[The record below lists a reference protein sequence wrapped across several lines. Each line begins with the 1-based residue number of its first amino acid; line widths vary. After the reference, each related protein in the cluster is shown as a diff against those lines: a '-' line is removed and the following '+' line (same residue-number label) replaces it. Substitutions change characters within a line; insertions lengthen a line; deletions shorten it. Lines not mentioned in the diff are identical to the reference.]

1 MKKLFVILPLVL
13 VLILSSVAVFAEDKT
28 ELKVACPYV
37 CEPLELGDLTAQEC
51 DASCVPVWVAVL
63 NNTCLPGG
71 ILGTN
76 EKATEVKKIASFPFG
91 KAPVATVNATL
102 GSVATPLSI
111 AQSVIANDARFA
123 GYRIPDPQLSYVYQ
137 VTATDYAPLKWLKD
151 QNNDKFKNQ
160 WNAYVGADWNI
171 QDAITAVAQKVDKDL
186 PAAEND
192 DIKAYFAKHG
202 IEQVKDDQGQP
213 KKDEH
218 GDPVYVIHKL
228 GEKYKNEMLFAQ
240 AVYEQAEKQ
249 TAGRTAEYEVKGVL
263 VIVEPANYNVTIT
276 HHIIRDGKDT
286 QMQAT
291 ALWTRD
297 DILRV
302 SDIPT
307 DWLLDGKGYFTD
319 LKYDPAQTVINAVSD
334 NKLLT
339 MGQNFM
345 AGYTV
350 DLYYV
355 AAQAGDQ
362 VDAAKAGNVAA
373 AAQLPATGAADT
385 LYVALS
391 SLALVVLGVFL
402 KK

>member
-13 VLILSSVAVFAEDKT
+13 VLILSSMAVFADDKT
-28 ELKVACPYV
+28 VDISVACPYV
-37 CEPLELGDLTAQEC
+37 GEPLSFGSLDPQQC

-63 NNTCLPGG
+63 DNSCIPGG
-71 ILGTN
+71 ILGGKGQT
-76 EKATEVKKIASFPFG
+76 KVAKIASFPFG
-91 KAPVATVNATL
+91 KAPVATINATL

-123 GYRIPDPQLSYVYQ
+123 GYRIPDPQLSYVYE
-137 VTATDYAPLKWLKD
+137 VTAKQYAPLSWLKGE
-151 QNNDKFKNQ
+151 NDKFK
-160 WNAYVGADWNI
+160 ADWNAKL
-171 QDAITAVAQKVDKDL
+171 DAQIPEVLKDL
-186 PAAEND
+186 AKDYGYTSVATIEGDYAAGKAGNKKEDFEKKYASLNAFIEDVMKKAAE
-192 DIKAYFAKHG
+192 
-202 IEQVKDDQGQP
+202 
-213 KKDEH
+213 
-218 GDPVYVIHKL
+218 KL
-228 GEKYKNEMLFAQ
+228 
-240 AVYEQAEKQ
+240 
-249 TAGRTAEYEVKGVL
+249 AGMTAEYEVKGVL

-355 AAQAGDQ
+355 AAQEGDQ
-362 VDAAKAGNVAA
+362 VDAAKAASNVAA

>member
-13 VLILSSVAVFAEDKT
+13 VLILSSMAVFAKT
-28 ELKVACPYV
+28 DVSVACPYV
-37 CEPLELGDLTAQEC
+37 GEPLSFGDLDPQEC

-63 NNTCLPGG
+63 DNTCLPGG
-71 ILGTN
+71 ILGGEGQT
-76 EKATEVKKIASFPFG
+76 KVAKIASFPFG

-123 GYRIPDPQLSYVYQ
+123 GYRIPDPQLSYVYE
-137 VTATDYAPLKWLKD
+137 VTATDYAPLSWLKGED
-151 QNNDKFKNQ
+151 DSFKAKWQEEAAKMIPEALKAVVEDKN
-160 WNAYVGADWNI
+160 
-171 QDAITAVAQKVDKDL
+171 L
-186 PAAEND
+186 PALA
-192 DIKAYFAKHG
+192 
-202 IEQVKDDQGQP
+202 
-213 KKDEH
+213 
-218 GDPVYVIHKL
+218 
-228 GEKYKNEMLFAQ
+228 
-240 AVYEQAEKQ
+240 EQAEQDVHTYWEANKDKEELTKVYKYEFNLAAAVQ
-249 TAGRTAEYEVKGVL
+249 EKAEALIKGMTGEYTVKGVL

-355 AAQAGDQ
+355 AAQEGDQ
-362 VDAAKAGNVAA
+362 VDAAKAASNVAA

>member
-13 VLILSSVAVFAEDKT
+13 VLILSSMAVFAEQDKVDIS
-28 ELKVACPYV
+28 VACPYV
-37 CEPLELGDLTAQEC
+37 GEALSFGSLDPQQC

-63 NNTCLPGG
+63 DNSCIPGG
-71 ILGTN
+71 ILGGNGQT
-76 EKATEVKKIASFPFG
+76 KVAKIASFPFG
-91 KAPVATVNATL
+91 KAPVATINATL

-123 GYRIPDPQLSYVYQ
+123 GYRIPDPQLSYVYE
-137 VTATDYAPLKWLKD
+137 VTAKQYAPLSWLKGE
-151 QNNDKFKNQ
+151 NDTFKTM
-160 WNAYVGADWNI
+160 WNE
-171 QDAITAVAQKVDKDL
+171 AVAEKGNIEKAIVAVAKAEDKTVADD
-186 PAAEND
+186 AAKDKTISDFYKDATEPVK
-192 DIKAYFAKHG
+192 KAYPT
-202 IEQVKDDQGQP
+202 E
-213 KKDEH
+213 
-218 GDPVYVIHKL
+218 L
-228 GEKYKNEMLFAQ
+228 LFTQ
-240 AVYEQAEKQ
+240 AVYEQAAKQ
-249 TAGRTAEYEVKGVL
+249 LAGMTGEYEVKGVL

-355 AAQAGDQ
+355 AAQEGDQ
-362 VDAAKAGNVAA
+362 VDAAKAASNVAA

>member
-13 VLILSSVAVFAEDKT
+13 VLILSSMAVFAKD
-28 ELKVACPYV
+28 LDISVACPYV
-37 CEPLELGDLTAQEC
+37 GEPLSFGNLDPQQC

-63 NNTCLPGG
+63 DNSCIPGG
-71 ILGTN
+71 ILGGKGQT
-76 EKATEVKKIASFPFG
+76 KVAKIASFPFG
-91 KAPVATVNATL
+91 KAPVATINATL

-123 GYRIPDPQLSYVYQ
+123 GYRIPDPQLSYVYE
-137 VTATDYAPLKWLKD
+137 VTAKQYAPLSWLKGE
-151 QNNDKFKNQ
+151 NDKFK
-160 WNAYVGADWNI
+160 ADWQAEVAKNI
-171 QDAITAVAQKVDKDL
+171 PAALKAVVEDKKL
-186 PAAEND
+186 PALADPAETDVHTYWETN
-192 DIKAYFAKHG
+192 KAKEELTKVYAQEFLLAAAVQEKAEELAKG
-202 IEQVKDDQGQP
+202 LTG
-213 KKDEH
+213 
-218 GDPVYVIHKL
+218 
-228 GEKYKNEMLFAQ
+228 
-240 AVYEQAEKQ
+240 
-249 TAGRTAEYEVKGVL
+249 EYEVKGVL

-355 AAQAGDQ
+355 AAQEGDQ
-362 VDAAKAGNVAA
+362 VDAAKAASNVAA

>member
-1 MKKLFVILPLVL
+1 MKKLFLILPLVL
-13 VLILSSVAVFAEDKT
+13 VLILSSMAVFAEGKT

-37 CEPLELGDLTAQEC
+37 YEPLELGSLTAQQC

-63 NNTCLPGG
+63 DNTCLPGG
-71 ILGTN
+71 VLGGKDQT
-76 EKATEVKKIASFPFG
+76 KVSKIASFPFG

-123 GYRIPDPQLSYVYQ
+123 GYRIPDPQLSYVYE
-137 VTATDYAPLKWLKD
+137 VTASQYAPLGWLKD
-151 QNNDKFKNQ
+151 QNNKGFKAE
-160 WNAYVGADWNI
+160 WNKQLDAQIAVVRKELAEKYEYTMGASLEADY
-171 QDAITAVAQKVDKDL
+171 AAGAETEKKDGK
-186 PAAEND
+186 D
-192 DIKAYFAKHG
+192 VAKHP
-202 IEQVKDDQGQP
+202 EFVKKYESLNAFITDVMD
-213 KKDEH
+213 KAAD
-218 GDPVYVIHKL
+218 KL
-228 GEKYKNEMLFAQ
+228 
-240 AVYEQAEKQ
+240 
-249 TAGRTAEYEVKGVL
+249 AGATGEYEVKGVL
-263 VIVEPANYNVTIT
+263 AIVEPANYNVTIT

-319 LKYDPAQTVINAVSD
+319 LKYDPAQTKINAVSD

>member
-13 VLILSSVAVFAEDKT
+13 VLILSSMAVFADDKT
-28 ELKVACPYV
+28 VDVSVACPYV
-37 CEPLELGDLTAQEC
+37 GEPLSFGSLDPQQC

-63 NNTCLPGG
+63 DNSCIPGG
-71 ILGTN
+71 ILGGKGQT
-76 EKATEVKKIASFPFG
+76 KVAKIASFPFG
-91 KAPVATVNATL
+91 KAPVATINATL

-123 GYRIPDPQLSYVYQ
+123 GYRIPDPQLSYVYE
-137 VTATDYAPLKWLKD
+137 VTAKQYAPLSWLKGE
-151 QNNDKFKNQ
+151 NDKFK
-160 WNAYVGADWNI
+160 ADWQAEVAKNI
-171 QDAITAVAQKVDKDL
+171 PAALKAVVEDEKL
-186 PAAEND
+186 PALAGETDVHTYWEANKAKEELTKVYAQEFLLAAAVQEKAEEL
-192 DIKAYFAKHG
+192 AK
-202 IEQVKDDQGQP
+202 GQT
-213 KKDEH
+213 
-218 GDPVYVIHKL
+218 G
-228 GEKYKNEMLFAQ
+228 
-240 AVYEQAEKQ
+240 
-249 TAGRTAEYEVKGVL
+249 EYEVKGVL

>member
-13 VLILSSVAVFAEDKT
+13 VLILSSMAVFAEQDKVDIS
-28 ELKVACPYV
+28 VACPYV
-37 CEPLELGDLTAQEC
+37 GEALSFGTLDPQQC

-63 NNTCLPGG
+63 DNSCIPGG
-71 ILGTN
+71 ILGGKGQT
-76 EKATEVKKIASFPFG
+76 KVAKIASFPFG
-91 KAPVATVNATL
+91 KAPVATINATL

-123 GYRIPDPQLSYVYQ
+123 GYRIPDPQLSYVYE
-137 VTATDYAPLKWLKD
+137 VTAKQYAPLSWLKGE
-151 QNNDKFKNQ
+151 NDKFK
-160 WNAYVGADWNI
+160 ADWQAEVAKNI
-171 QDAITAVAQKVDKDL
+171 PAALKAVVEDKKL
-186 PAAEND
+186 PALADPAETDVHTYWTNNQND
-192 DIKAYFAKHG
+192 EAKKKQLTDVYAQEFLLAAAVQEKAEELAKG
-202 IEQVKDDQGQP
+202 MTG
-213 KKDEH
+213 
-218 GDPVYVIHKL
+218 
-228 GEKYKNEMLFAQ
+228 
-240 AVYEQAEKQ
+240 
-249 TAGRTAEYEVKGVL
+249 EYEVKGVL

-362 VDAAKAGNVAA
+362 VDAAKAASNVAA

>member
-1 MKKLFVILPLVL
+1 MKKLFLILPLVL
-13 VLILSSVAVFAEDKT
+13 VLILSSMAVFAEEKT
-28 ELKVACPYV
+28 EINVACPYV
-37 CEPLELGDLTAQEC
+37 YEPLSLGSLTAQEC

-63 NNTCLPGG
+63 DNTCLPGG
-71 ILGTN
+71 ILGGKGQT
-76 EKATEVKKIASFPFG
+76 KVSKVASFPFG

-123 GYRIPDPQLSYVYQ
+123 GYRIPDPQLSYVYE
-137 VTATDYAPLKWLKD
+137 VTAKQYAPLKWLKD
-151 QNNDKFKNQ
+151 ENGTFEEQ
-160 WNAYVGADWNI
+160 WNKAVAEKKNI
-171 QDAITAVAQKVDKDL
+171 QDAITAVAQKADKEAPEAKEDETISVYYNANAKDTVVDPSAPVAELKPNDL
-186 PAAEND
+186 K
-192 DIKAYFAKHG
+192 KAYPT
-202 IEQVKDDQGQP
+202 E
-213 KKDEH
+213 
-218 GDPVYVIHKL
+218 L
-228 GEKYKNEMLFAQ
+228 LFTK

-249 TAGRTAEYEVKGVL
+249 LAGMTAEYEVKGVL
-263 VIVEPANYNVTIT
+263 AIVEPANYNVTIT

-319 LKYDPAQTVINAVSD
+319 LKYDPAQTKINAVSD

>member
-13 VLILSSVAVFAEDKT
+13 VLILSSMAVFAEGEKVDIS
-28 ELKVACPYV
+28 VACPYV
-37 CEPLELGDLTAQEC
+37 GEALSFGSLDPQQC

-63 NNTCLPGG
+63 DNSCIPGG
-71 ILGTN
+71 ILGGKGQT
-76 EKATEVKKIASFPFG
+76 KVAKIASFPFG
-91 KAPVATVNATL
+91 KAPVATINATL

-123 GYRIPDPQLSYVYQ
+123 GYRIPDPQLSYVYE
-137 VTATDYAPLKWLKD
+137 VTAKQYAPLNWLKGE
-151 QNNDKFKNQ
+151 NDAFKKQ
-160 WNAYVGADWNI
+160 WNEAVAETKNI
-171 QDAITAVAQKVDKDL
+171 EDAIYAVAHAEDETVKEADVEKKSISEYYGTLAQDSKVK
-186 PAAEND
+186 
-192 DIKAYFAKHG
+192 KAY
-202 IEQVKDDQGQP
+202 ET
-213 KKDEH
+213 E
-218 GDPVYVIHKL
+218 L
-228 GEKYKNEMLFAQ
+228 LFTQ
-240 AVYEQAEKQ
+240 AVYEQAAKQ
-249 TAGRTAEYEVKGVL
+249 LAGKTAEYEVKGVL

-355 AAQAGDQ
+355 AAQEGDQ
-362 VDAAKAGNVAA
+362 VDAAKAASNVAA

>member
-1 MKKLFVILPLVL
+1 MKKLFLILPLVL
-13 VLILSSVAVFAEDKT
+13 VLILSSVAVFAEKVDVS
-28 ELKVACPYV
+28 VACPFV
-37 CEPLELGDLTAQEC
+37 GEPLSFGNLDAQEC

-63 NNTCLPGG
+63 DNNCLPGG
-71 ILGTN
+71 ILGGKGQT
-76 EKATEVKKIASFPFG
+76 KVSKVASFPFG

-123 GYRIPDPQLSYVYQ
+123 GYRIPDPQLSYVYE
-137 VTATDYAPLKWLKD
+137 VTAKQYAPLSWLKGE
-151 QNNDKFKNQ
+151 NDKFK
-160 WNAYVGADWNI
+160 ADW
-171 QDAITAVAQKVDKDL
+171 QKAVAEQTAAALKAVVEDKKL
-186 PAAEND
+186 PKLADTPETDVHTYWTNN
-192 DIKAYFAKHG
+192 
-202 IEQVKDDQGQP
+202 Q
-213 KKDEH
+213 KDEANKKQLT
-218 GDPVYVIHKL
+218 DVYAQEFLLAAAVQ
-228 GEKYKNEMLFAQ
+228 EKAEEM
-240 AVYEQAEKQ
+240 VKGM
-249 TAGRTAEYEVKGVL
+249 TGEYEVKGVL

>member
-1 MKKLFVILPLVL
+1 MKKLFLILPLVL
-13 VLILSSVAVFAEDKT
+13 VLILSSVAVFADGKT
-28 ELKVACPYV
+28 VVNVACPYV
-37 CEPLELGDLTAQEC
+37 GEPLSFGDLDAQQC

-63 NNTCLPGG
+63 DNNCLPGG
-71 ILGTN
+71 ILGGKGQT
-76 EKATEVKKIASFPFG
+76 KVSKVASFPFG

-111 AQSVIANDARFA
+111 AQSVIANDTRFA
-123 GYRIPDPQLSYVYQ
+123 GYRIPDPQLSYVYE
-137 VTATDYAPLKWLKD
+137 VTAKQYAPLSWLKGED
-151 QNNDKFKNQ
+151 DSFKAQWQEEVAKKIAEALKTVVADKKLPKL
-160 WNAYVGADWNI
+160 ADTPETDVHTYWEANKGKKELTDVYA
-171 QDAITAVAQKVDKDL
+171 QEFYLAAAVQEK
-186 PAAEND
+186 AEEL
-192 DIKAYFAKHG
+192 AK
-202 IEQVKDDQGQP
+202 GQ
-213 KKDEH
+213 
-218 GDPVYVIHKL
+218 
-228 GEKYKNEMLFAQ
+228 
-240 AVYEQAEKQ
+240 
-249 TAGRTAEYEVKGVL
+249 TAEYAVKGVL

-319 LKYDPAQTVINAVSD
+319 LKYDPAQTKINAVSD

>member
-13 VLILSSVAVFAEDKT
+13 VLILSSMAVFAKT
-28 ELKVACPYV
+28 DVSVACPYV
-37 CEPLELGDLTAQEC
+37 GEPLSFGDLDPQEC

-63 NNTCLPGG
+63 DNTCLPGG
-71 ILGTN
+71 ILGGEGQT
-76 EKATEVKKIASFPFG
+76 KVAKIASFPFG

-123 GYRIPDPQLSYVYQ
+123 GYRIPDPQLSYVYE
-137 VTATDYAPLKWLKD
+137 VTATDYAPLSWLKGED
-151 QNNDKFKNQ
+151 DSFKAKWQEEAAKKIPEALKAVVEDKN
-160 WNAYVGADWNI
+160 
-171 QDAITAVAQKVDKDL
+171 L
-186 PAAEND
+186 PALAGKAEQDVHTYWEANRD
-192 DIKAYFAKHG
+192 KEELTKVYKYEFNLAAAVQEKAEALIKG
-202 IEQVKDDQGQP
+202 MT
-213 KKDEH
+213 
-218 GDPVYVIHKL
+218 
-228 GEKYKNEMLFAQ
+228 GEY
-240 AVYEQAEKQ
+240 
-249 TAGRTAEYEVKGVL
+249 TVKGVL

-355 AAQAGDQ
+355 AAQEGDQ
-362 VDAAKAGNVAA
+362 VDAAKAASNVAA

>member
-1 MKKLFVILPLVL
+1 MKKLFLILPLVL
-13 VLILSSVAVFAEDKT
+13 VLILSSMAVFAEEKVDIS
-28 ELKVACPYV
+28 VACPYV
-37 CEPLELGDLTAQEC
+37 GEPLSFGNLSPQEC

-63 NNTCLPGG
+63 DNTCLPGG
-71 ILGTN
+71 ILGGKGQT
-76 EKATEVKKIASFPFG
+76 KVSKVASFPFG

-123 GYRIPDPQLSYVYQ
+123 GYRIPDPQLSYVYE
-137 VTATDYAPLKWLKD
+137 VTAKQYAPLSWLKGE
-151 QNNDKFKNQ
+151 NDKFK
-160 WNAYVGADWNI
+160 ADW
-171 QDAITAVAQKVDKDL
+171 QTAVAEKIPAALKAVVEDKKL
-186 PAAEND
+186 PAYADEKDVHSYWTANQNDANKKKQLTDVYAQEFLLAAAVQEKAE
-192 DIKAYFAKHG
+192 
-202 IEQVKDDQGQP
+202 ELVKGMT
-213 KKDEH
+213 
-218 GDPVYVIHKL
+218 G
-228 GEKYKNEMLFAQ
+228 
-240 AVYEQAEKQ
+240 
-249 TAGRTAEYEVKGVL
+249 EYEVKGVL
-263 VIVEPANYNVTIT
+263 AIVEPANYNVTIT

-319 LKYDPAQTVINAVSD
+319 LKYDPAQTKINAVSD

>member
-13 VLILSSVAVFAEDKT
+13 VLILSSMAVFAKT
-28 ELKVACPYV
+28 DVSVACPYV
-37 CEPLELGDLTAQEC
+37 GEPLSFGDLDPQEC

-63 NNTCLPGG
+63 DNTCLPGG
-71 ILGTN
+71 ILGGEGQT
-76 EKATEVKKIASFPFG
+76 KVAKIASFPFG

-123 GYRIPDPQLSYVYQ
+123 GYRIPDPQLSYVYE
-137 VTATDYAPLKWLKD
+137 VTATDYAPLSWLKGED
-151 QNNDKFKNQ
+151 DSFKAKWQEEAAKKIPEALKAVVEDKN
-160 WNAYVGADWNI
+160 
-171 QDAITAVAQKVDKDL
+171 L
-186 PAAEND
+186 PALAENPEQD
-192 DIKAYFAKHG
+192 VHTYWEANRDKEELTKVYKYEFNLAAAVQEKAEALIKG
-202 IEQVKDDQGQP
+202 MT
-213 KKDEH
+213 
-218 GDPVYVIHKL
+218 
-228 GEKYKNEMLFAQ
+228 GEY
-240 AVYEQAEKQ
+240 
-249 TAGRTAEYEVKGVL
+249 TVKGVL

-355 AAQAGDQ
+355 AAQEGDQ
-362 VDAAKAGNVAA
+362 VDAAKAASNVAA

>member
-13 VLILSSVAVFAEDKT
+13 VLILSSVAVFAEDKVDIS
-28 ELKVACPYV
+28 VACPYV
-37 CEPLELGDLTAQEC
+37 YEPLSLGTLNAQEC

-63 NNTCLPGG
+63 DNTCLPGG

-76 EKATEVKKIASFPFG
+76 EKATKVSKIASFPFG
-91 KAPVATVNATL
+91 KAPVATINATL

-123 GYRIPDPQLSYVYQ
+123 GYRIPDPQLSYVYE
-137 VTATDYAPLKWLKD
+137 VTAKQYAPLSWLKGE
-151 QNNDKFKNQ
+151 NDKFK
-160 WNAYVGADWNI
+160 ADWQAEVAKNI
-171 QDAITAVAQKVDKDL
+171 PAALKAVVEDKKL
-186 PAAEND
+186 PALAQTPETDVHTYWEANKDKEELTKVYAQEFLLAAAVQEKAEEL
-192 DIKAYFAKHG
+192 AKG
-202 IEQVKDDQGQP
+202 LTG
-213 KKDEH
+213 
-218 GDPVYVIHKL
+218 
-228 GEKYKNEMLFAQ
+228 
-240 AVYEQAEKQ
+240 
-249 TAGRTAEYEVKGVL
+249 EYEVKGVL

-355 AAQAGDQ
+355 AAQEGDQ

>member
-13 VLILSSVAVFAEDKT
+13 VLILSSVAVFAKDPDIS
-28 ELKVACPYV
+28 VACPYV
-37 CEPLELGDLTAQEC
+37 GEPLRFGNLDPQEC

-63 NNTCLPGG
+63 DNTCLPGG
-71 ILGTN
+71 ILGGKGQT
-76 EKATEVKKIASFPFG
+76 KVSKVASFPFG

-123 GYRIPDPQLSYVYQ
+123 GYRIPDPQLSYVYE
-137 VTATDYAPLKWLKD
+137 VTAKQYAPLSWLKGE
-151 QNNDKFKNQ
+151 NDKFK
-160 WNAYVGADWNI
+160 ADWQAEVAKNI
-171 QDAITAVAQKVDKDL
+171 PAALKAVVEDKKL
-186 PAAEND
+186 PALAQTPETDVHTYWEANKAKEELTKVYGQEFLLAAAVQEKAEEL
-192 DIKAYFAKHG
+192 AK
-202 IEQVKDDQGQP
+202 GQT
-213 KKDEH
+213 
-218 GDPVYVIHKL
+218 G
-228 GEKYKNEMLFAQ
+228 
-240 AVYEQAEKQ
+240 
-249 TAGRTAEYEVKGVL
+249 EYEVKGVL

>member
-13 VLILSSVAVFAEDKT
+13 VLILSSMAVFADDKT
-28 ELKVACPYV
+28 VDVSVACPYV
-37 CEPLELGDLTAQEC
+37 GEPLSFGSLDPQQC

-63 NNTCLPGG
+63 DNSCIPGG
-71 ILGTN
+71 ILGGKGQT
-76 EKATEVKKIASFPFG
+76 KVAKIASFPFG
-91 KAPVATVNATL
+91 KAPVATINATL

-123 GYRIPDPQLSYVYQ
+123 GYRIPDPQLSYVYE
-137 VTATDYAPLKWLKD
+137 VTAKQYAPLSWLKGE
-151 QNNDKFKNQ
+151 NDKFK
-160 WNAYVGADWNI
+160 ADWQAEVAKNI
-171 QDAITAVAQKVDKDL
+171 PAALKAVVEDKKL
-186 PAAEND
+186 PALADPAETDVHTYWTNNQND
-192 DIKAYFAKHG
+192 EAKKKQLTDVYAQEFLLAAAVQEKAEELAKG
-202 IEQVKDDQGQP
+202 MTG
-213 KKDEH
+213 
-218 GDPVYVIHKL
+218 
-228 GEKYKNEMLFAQ
+228 
-240 AVYEQAEKQ
+240 
-249 TAGRTAEYEVKGVL
+249 EYEVKGVL

-355 AAQAGDQ
+355 AAQEGDQ
-362 VDAAKAGNVAA
+362 VDAAKAASNVAA

>member
-13 VLILSSVAVFAEDKT
+13 VLILSSMAVFAEQDKVDIS
-28 ELKVACPYV
+28 VACPYV
-37 CEPLELGDLTAQEC
+37 GEALSFGSLDPQQC

-63 NNTCLPGG
+63 DNSCIPGG
-71 ILGTN
+71 ILGGKGQT
-76 EKATEVKKIASFPFG
+76 KVAKIASFPFG
-91 KAPVATVNATL
+91 KAPVATINATL

-123 GYRIPDPQLSYVYQ
+123 GYRIPDPQLSYVYE
-137 VTATDYAPLKWLKD
+137 VTAKQYAPLSWLKGE
-151 QNNDKFKNQ
+151 NDTFKTK
-160 WNAYVGADWNI
+160 WNE
-171 QDAITAVAQKVDKDL
+171 AVAEKGNIEKAIVAVAKAEDETVADDAAKDKTISDFYKDATE
-186 PAAEND
+186 PVK
-192 DIKAYFAKHG
+192 KAYPT
-202 IEQVKDDQGQP
+202 E
-213 KKDEH
+213 
-218 GDPVYVIHKL
+218 L
-228 GEKYKNEMLFAQ
+228 LFTQ
-240 AVYEQAEKQ
+240 AVYEQAAKQ
-249 TAGRTAEYEVKGVL
+249 LAGMTGEYEVKGVL

-355 AAQAGDQ
+355 AAQEGDQ
-362 VDAAKAGNVAA
+362 VDAAKAASNVAA

>member
-1 MKKLFVILPLVL
+1 MKKLFLILPLVL
-13 VLILSSVAVFAEDKT
+13 VLILSSMAVFAEDKT
-28 ELKVACPYV
+28 EITVACPYV
-37 CEPLELGDLTAQEC
+37 YEPLSLGTLKAQEC

-63 NNTCLPGG
+63 DNTCLPGG
-71 ILGTN
+71 ILGG
-76 EKATEVKKIASFPFG
+76 TEQTKVSKVASFPFG
-91 KAPVATVNATL
+91 KAPVATINATF

-123 GYRIPDPQLSYVYQ
+123 GYRIPDPQLSYVYE
-137 VTATDYAPLKWLKD
+137 VTAEQYAPLSWLKGE
-151 QNNDKFKNQ
+151 DKSFKATWQ
-160 WNAYVGADWNI
+160 
-171 QDAITAVAQKVDKDL
+171 QKVAENIPAALKAVVEDKKL
-186 PAAEND
+186 PA
-192 DIKAYFAKHG
+192 
-202 IEQVKDDQGQP
+202 
-213 KKDEH
+213 
-218 GDPVYVIHKL
+218 L
-228 GEKYKNEMLFAQ
+228 
-240 AVYEQAEKQ
+240 AEKPEQ
-249 TAGRTAEYEVKGVL
+249 DVHTYWEANKDKEELTKVYAQEFLLAAAVQEKAEELAEGLTGKYVVKGVL

-319 LKYDPAQTVINAVSD
+319 LKYDPAQTKINAVSD

>member
-1 MKKLFVILPLVL
+1 MKKLFLILPLVL
-13 VLILSSVAVFAEDKT
+13 VLILSSMAVFAKDVDIS
-28 ELKVACPYV
+28 VACPYV
-37 CEPLELGDLTAQEC
+37 GEPLSFGNLDAQEC

-63 NNTCLPGG
+63 DNTCLPGG
-71 ILGTN
+71 ILGGKGQT
-76 EKATEVKKIASFPFG
+76 KVSKVASFPFG

-123 GYRIPDPQLSYVYQ
+123 GYRIPDPQLSYVYE
-137 VTATDYAPLKWLKD
+137 VTAKQYAPLSWLKGE
-151 QNNDKFKNQ
+151 NDKFK
-160 WNAYVGADWNI
+160 ADWQAEVAKKI
-171 QDAITAVAQKVDKDL
+171 PAALAAVVTDKKL
-186 PAAEND
+186 PALDTTTPETDVHTYWNNNQTDPAKKKQLTDVYAQEFLLAAAVQEKAE
-192 DIKAYFAKHG
+192 
-202 IEQVKDDQGQP
+202 ELVKGMT
-213 KKDEH
+213 
-218 GDPVYVIHKL
+218 G
-228 GEKYKNEMLFAQ
+228 
-240 AVYEQAEKQ
+240 
-249 TAGRTAEYEVKGVL
+249 EYEVKGVL
-263 VIVEPANYNVTIT
+263 AIVEPANYNVTIT

-319 LKYDPAQTVINAVSD
+319 LKYDPAQTKINAVSD

>member
-13 VLILSSVAVFAEDKT
+13 VLILSSMAVFADDKT
-28 ELKVACPYV
+28 VDISVACPYV
-37 CEPLELGDLTAQEC
+37 GEPLSFGTLDPQQC

-63 NNTCLPGG
+63 DNSCIPGG
-71 ILGTN
+71 ILGG
-76 EKATEVKKIASFPFG
+76 TEQTKVAKIASFPFG
-91 KAPVATVNATL
+91 KAPVATINATL
-102 GSVATPLSI
+102 GNVATPLSI

-123 GYRIPDPQLSYVYQ
+123 GYRIPDPQLSYVYE
-137 VTATDYAPLKWLKD
+137 VTAKQYAPLSWLKGE
-151 QNNDKFKNQ
+151 NDKFK
-160 WNAYVGADWNI
+160 ADWNAKL
-171 QDAITAVAQKVDKDL
+171 DAQIPEVLKDL
-186 PAAEND
+186 AKDYGYASVATIEGDYAAGKAGNKKEDFEKKYASLNAFIEDVMKKAAE
-192 DIKAYFAKHG
+192 
-202 IEQVKDDQGQP
+202 
-213 KKDEH
+213 
-218 GDPVYVIHKL
+218 KL
-228 GEKYKNEMLFAQ
+228 
-240 AVYEQAEKQ
+240 
-249 TAGRTAEYEVKGVL
+249 AGMTAEYEVKGVL

-355 AAQAGDQ
+355 AAQEGDQ
-362 VDAAKAGNVAA
+362 VDAAKAASNVAA

>member
-13 VLILSSVAVFAEDKT
+13 VLILSSMAVFAEQDK
-28 ELKVACPYV
+28 LDISVACPYV
-37 CEPLELGDLTAQEC
+37 GEPLSFGTLNPQEC

-63 NNTCLPGG
+63 DNTCLPGG
-71 ILGTN
+71 ILGGKNQT
-76 EKATEVKKIASFPFG
+76 KVAKIASFPFG
-91 KAPVATVNATL
+91 KAPVATINATL

-123 GYRIPDPQLSYVYQ
+123 GYRIPDPQLSYVYE
-137 VTATDYAPLKWLKD
+137 VTAKQYAPLSWLKGE
-151 QNNDKFKNQ
+151 NDKFK
-160 WNAYVGADWNI
+160 ADWQAEVAKNI
-171 QDAITAVAQKVDKDL
+171 PAALKAVVEDKKL
-186 PAAEND
+186 PALADHAETDVHTYWTNNQND
-192 DIKAYFAKHG
+192 EAKKKQLTDVYAQEFLLAAAVQEKAEELAKG
-202 IEQVKDDQGQP
+202 MTG
-213 KKDEH
+213 
-218 GDPVYVIHKL
+218 
-228 GEKYKNEMLFAQ
+228 
-240 AVYEQAEKQ
+240 
-249 TAGRTAEYEVKGVL
+249 EYEVKGVL

-355 AAQAGDQ
+355 AAQEGDQ
-362 VDAAKAGNVAA
+362 VDAAKAASNVAA

>member
-13 VLILSSVAVFAEDKT
+13 VLILSSVAVFADDKT
-28 ELKVACPYV
+28 VVNVACPYV
-37 CEPLELGDLTAQEC
+37 YEPLSLGTLKAQEC

-63 NNTCLPGG
+63 DNTCLPGG
-71 ILGTN
+71 ILGGKDQT
-76 EKATEVKKIASFPFG
+76 KVSKVASFPFG

-123 GYRIPDPQLSYVYQ
+123 GYRIPDPQLSYVYE
-137 VTATDYAPLKWLKD
+137 VTATDYAPLSWLKGED
-151 QNNDKFKNQ
+151 DSFKAKWQEEAAKKIPDALKEVVADKK
-160 WNAYVGADWNI
+160 
-171 QDAITAVAQKVDKDL
+171 L
-186 PAAEND
+186 PALAAQPEQDVHTYWENNKDKEELTKVYKYEFNLAAAVQEKAEAM
-192 DIKAYFAKHG
+192 IKG
-202 IEQVKDDQGQP
+202 MT
-213 KKDEH
+213 
-218 GDPVYVIHKL
+218 
-228 GEKYKNEMLFAQ
+228 GEY
-240 AVYEQAEKQ
+240 
-249 TAGRTAEYEVKGVL
+249 TVKGVL
-263 VIVEPANYNVTIT
+263 AIVEPANYNVTIT

-319 LKYDPAQTVINAVSD
+319 LKYDPAQTKIEAVSD

>member
-1 MKKLFVILPLVL
+1 MKKLFLILPLVL
-13 VLILSSVAVFAEDKT
+13 VLILSSVAVFAEKPN
-28 ELKVACPYV
+28 LKVACPYV
-37 CEPLELGDLTAQEC
+37 CEPLELGTLDAQQC

-63 NNTCLPGG
+63 DNNCLPGG
-71 ILGTN
+71 ILGGKGQT
-76 EKATEVKKIASFPFG
+76 KVSKVASFPFG

-111 AQSVIANDARFA
+111 AQSVIANDTRFA
-123 GYRIPDPQLSYVYQ
+123 GYRIPDPQLSYVYE
-137 VTATDYAPLKWLKD
+137 VTATGYAPLKWLK
-151 QNNDKFKNQ
+151 
-160 WNAYVGADWNI
+160 G
-171 QDAITAVAQKVDKDL
+171 
-186 PAAEND
+186 END
-192 DIKAYFAKHG
+192 SSKATWNQKLDAQIDVVRTELAAKYKYTKGASLEADYTAGTEKENDVAKHP
-202 IEQVKDDQGQP
+202 EFVKEYESLNAFI
-213 KKDEH
+213 KDVMEKAA
-218 GDPVYVIHKL
+218 DKL
-228 GEKYKNEMLFAQ
+228 AGE
-240 AVYEQAEKQ
+240 V
-249 TAGRTAEYEVKGVL
+249 GEYEVKGVL

>member
-13 VLILSSVAVFAEDKT
+13 VLILSSMAVFADDKT
-28 ELKVACPYV
+28 VDVSVACPYV
-37 CEPLELGDLTAQEC
+37 GEPLSFGSLDPQQC

-63 NNTCLPGG
+63 DNSCIPGG
-71 ILGTN
+71 ILGGKGQT
-76 EKATEVKKIASFPFG
+76 KVAKIASFPFG
-91 KAPVATVNATL
+91 KAPVATINATL

-123 GYRIPDPQLSYVYQ
+123 GYRIPDPQLSYVYE
-137 VTATDYAPLKWLKD
+137 VTAKQYAPLNWLKGE
-151 QNNDKFKNQ
+151 NKTFEKQ
-160 WNAYVGADWNI
+160 WNDAVADPENI
-171 QDAITAVAQKVDKDL
+171 KDAITAVAQKVDKDL
-186 PAAEND
+186 PAAADAKIVDYYTTNKDKLKDEYGTD
-192 DIKAYFAKHG
+192 LEFAK
-202 IEQVKDDQGQP
+202 
-213 KKDEH
+213 
-218 GDPVYVIHKL
+218 
-228 GEKYKNEMLFAQ
+228 

-249 TAGRTAEYEVKGVL
+249 LAGKTEEYEVKGVL

-355 AAQAGDQ
+355 AAQEGDQ
-362 VDAAKAGNVAA
+362 VDAAKAASNVAA

>member
-1 MKKLFVILPLVL
+1 MKKLFLILPLVL
-13 VLILSSVAVFAEDKT
+13 VLILSSMAVFAQDKT
-28 ELKVACPYV
+28 EITVACPYV
-37 CEPLELGDLTAQEC
+37 YEPLSLGTLKAQEC

-63 NNTCLPGG
+63 DNTCLPGG
-71 ILGTN
+71 VLGGKDQT
-76 EKATEVKKIASFPFG
+76 KVSKIASFPFG
-91 KAPVATVNATL
+91 KAPVATINATF

-123 GYRIPDPQLSYVYQ
+123 GYRIPDPQLSYVYE
-137 VTATDYAPLKWLKD
+137 VTAEQYAPLSWLKGE
-151 QNNDKFKNQ
+151 DKSFK
-160 WNAYVGADWNI
+160 ADW
-171 QDAITAVAQKVDKDL
+171 QKAVAEKMHESIKEAIDDLKLTGL
-186 PAAEND
+186 PAFEDADNADTYVAKVKAVNPQTDATKAFLNKYPEGFVLAAAAQEKAE
-192 DIKAYFAKHG
+192 AKVEG
-202 IEQVKDDQGQP
+202 LTGK
-213 KKDEH
+213 
-218 GDPVYVIHKL
+218 YV
-228 GEKYKNEMLFAQ
+228 
-240 AVYEQAEKQ
+240 
-249 TAGRTAEYEVKGVL
+249 VKGVL

-319 LKYDPAQTVINAVSD
+319 LKYDPAQTKINAVSD

>member
-13 VLILSSVAVFAEDKT
+13 VLILSSMAVFAKD
-28 ELKVACPYV
+28 LDISVACPYV
-37 CEPLELGDLTAQEC
+37 GEPLSFGTLNPQEC

-63 NNTCLPGG
+63 DNTCLPGG
-71 ILGTN
+71 ILGGKNQT
-76 EKATEVKKIASFPFG
+76 KVAKIASFPFG
-91 KAPVATVNATL
+91 KAPVATINATL

-123 GYRIPDPQLSYVYQ
+123 GYRIPDPQLSYVYE
-137 VTATDYAPLKWLKD
+137 VTAKQYAPLSWLKGE
-151 QNNDKFKNQ
+151 NDKFK
-160 WNAYVGADWNI
+160 ADWQAEVAKNI
-171 QDAITAVAQKVDKDL
+171 PAALKAVVEDKKL
-186 PAAEND
+186 PALADPAETDVHTYWTNNQND
-192 DIKAYFAKHG
+192 EAKKKQLTDVYAQEFLLAAAVQEKAEELAKG
-202 IEQVKDDQGQP
+202 MTG
-213 KKDEH
+213 
-218 GDPVYVIHKL
+218 
-228 GEKYKNEMLFAQ
+228 
-240 AVYEQAEKQ
+240 
-249 TAGRTAEYEVKGVL
+249 EYEVKGVL

-355 AAQAGDQ
+355 AAQEGDQ
-362 VDAAKAGNVAA
+362 VDAAKAASNVAA

>member
-13 VLILSSVAVFAEDKT
+13 VLILSSMAVFAKDPDIS
-28 ELKVACPYV
+28 VACPYV
-37 CEPLELGDLTAQEC
+37 GEPLSFGSLDPQEC

-63 NNTCLPGG
+63 DNTCLPGG
-71 ILGTN
+71 ILGG
-76 EKATEVKKIASFPFG
+76 TEQTKVAKIASFPFG
-91 KAPVATVNATL
+91 KAPVATINATL

-123 GYRIPDPQLSYVYQ
+123 GYRIPDPQLSYVYE
-137 VTATDYAPLKWLKD
+137 VTAKQYAPLSWLKGE
-151 QNNDKFKNQ
+151 NDKFK
-160 WNAYVGADWNI
+160 ADWQAEVAKNI
-171 QDAITAVAQKVDKDL
+171 PAALKAVVEDKKL
-186 PAAEND
+186 PALAQTPETDVHTYWEANKAKEELTKVYAQEFLLAAAVQEKAEEL
-192 DIKAYFAKHG
+192 AKG
-202 IEQVKDDQGQP
+202 LTG
-213 KKDEH
+213 
-218 GDPVYVIHKL
+218 
-228 GEKYKNEMLFAQ
+228 
-240 AVYEQAEKQ
+240 
-249 TAGRTAEYEVKGVL
+249 EYEVKGVL

-355 AAQAGDQ
+355 AAQEGDQ
-362 VDAAKAGNVAA
+362 VDAAKAASNVAA

>member
-13 VLILSSVAVFAEDKT
+13 VLILSSMAVFAKD
-28 ELKVACPYV
+28 LDISVACPYV
-37 CEPLELGDLTAQEC
+37 GEPLSFGSLDPQQC

-63 NNTCLPGG
+63 DNSCIPGG
-71 ILGTN
+71 ILGGKGQT
-76 EKATEVKKIASFPFG
+76 KVAKIASFPFG
-91 KAPVATVNATL
+91 KAPVATINATL

-123 GYRIPDPQLSYVYQ
+123 GYRIPDPQLSYVYE
-137 VTATDYAPLKWLKD
+137 VTAKQYAPLSWLKGE
-151 QNNDKFKNQ
+151 NDKFK
-160 WNAYVGADWNI
+160 ADWQAEVAKNI
-171 QDAITAVAQKVDKDL
+171 PAALKAVVEDKKL
-186 PAAEND
+186 PALADPAETDVHTYWENN
-192 DIKAYFAKHG
+192 KAKEELTKVYAQEFLLAAAVQEKAEELAKG
-202 IEQVKDDQGQP
+202 LTG
-213 KKDEH
+213 
-218 GDPVYVIHKL
+218 
-228 GEKYKNEMLFAQ
+228 
-240 AVYEQAEKQ
+240 
-249 TAGRTAEYEVKGVL
+249 EYEVKGVL

-362 VDAAKAGNVAA
+362 VDAAKAASNVAA

>member
-13 VLILSSVAVFAEDKT
+13 VLILSSMAVFAKDPDIS
-28 ELKVACPYV
+28 VACPYV
-37 CEPLELGDLTAQEC
+37 GEPLSFGNLDPQEC

-63 NNTCLPGG
+63 DNTCLPGG
-71 ILGTN
+71 ILGGKNQT
-76 EKATEVKKIASFPFG
+76 KVAKIASFPFG
-91 KAPVATVNATL
+91 KAPVATINATL

-123 GYRIPDPQLSYVYQ
+123 GYRIPDPQLSYVYE
-137 VTATDYAPLKWLKD
+137 VTAKQYAPLSWLKGE
-151 QNNDKFKNQ
+151 NDKFK
-160 WNAYVGADWNI
+160 ADWQAEVAKNI
-171 QDAITAVAQKVDKDL
+171 PAALKAVVEDKKL
-186 PAAEND
+186 PALAQTPETDVHTYWEANKDKEELTNVYAQEFLLAAAVQEKAEEL
-192 DIKAYFAKHG
+192 AKG
-202 IEQVKDDQGQP
+202 LTG
-213 KKDEH
+213 
-218 GDPVYVIHKL
+218 
-228 GEKYKNEMLFAQ
+228 
-240 AVYEQAEKQ
+240 
-249 TAGRTAEYEVKGVL
+249 EYEVKGVL

-355 AAQAGDQ
+355 AAQEGDQ
-362 VDAAKAGNVAA
+362 VDAAKAASNVAA

>member
-1 MKKLFVILPLVL
+1 MKKLFLILPLVL
-13 VLILSSVAVFAEDKT
+13 VLILSSMAVFAKDVDIS
-28 ELKVACPYV
+28 VACPYV
-37 CEPLELGDLTAQEC
+37 GDPLSLGTLDPQQC

-63 NNTCLPGG
+63 DNTCLPGG
-71 ILGTN
+71 ILGGKGQT
-76 EKATEVKKIASFPFG
+76 KVSKVASFPFG

-123 GYRIPDPQLSYVYQ
+123 GYRIPDPQLSYVYE
-137 VTATDYAPLKWLKD
+137 VTAKQYAPLSWLKGE
-151 QNNDKFKNQ
+151 NDKFK
-160 WNAYVGADWNI
+160 ADWQAEVAKNI
-171 QDAITAVAQKVDKDL
+171 PAALAAVVTDKKL
-186 PAAEND
+186 PALKADPDTEKDVHTYWANNQADAANKKQLTDVYAQEFLLAAAVQEKAEEL
-192 DIKAYFAKHG
+192 AKG
-202 IEQVKDDQGQP
+202 LTG
-213 KKDEH
+213 
-218 GDPVYVIHKL
+218 
-228 GEKYKNEMLFAQ
+228 
-240 AVYEQAEKQ
+240 
-249 TAGRTAEYEVKGVL
+249 EYEVKGVL
-263 VIVEPANYNVTIT
+263 AIVEPANYNVTIT

-291 ALWTRD
+291 ALWIRD

-319 LKYDPAQTVINAVSD
+319 LKYDPAQTKINAVSD

>member
-13 VLILSSVAVFAEDKT
+13 VLILSSVAVFAARDLGPVDNPPMAPVVAEDKVDIS
-28 ELKVACPYV
+28 VACPYV
-37 CEPLELGDLTAQEC
+37 YEPLSLGTLDPQEC

-63 NNTCLPGG
+63 DNTCLPGG
-71 ILGTN
+71 ILGGKDQT
-76 EKATEVKKIASFPFG
+76 KVAKIASFPFG
-91 KAPVATVNATL
+91 KAPVATINATL

-123 GYRIPDPQLSYVYQ
+123 GYRIPDPQLSYVYE
-137 VTATDYAPLKWLKD
+137 VTAKQYAPLNWLKGE
-151 QNNDKFKNQ
+151 NDTFKKQ
-160 WNAYVGADWNI
+160 WNE
-171 QDAITAVAQKVDKDL
+171 AVAK
-186 PAAEND
+186 AENIEKAMYAVAHAED
-192 DIKAYFAKHG
+192 ETVKEADVTGKTISAYYGALAEDSKVKKAYPT
-202 IEQVKDDQGQP
+202 EP
-213 KKDEH
+213 
-218 GDPVYVIHKL
+218 
-228 GEKYKNEMLFAQ
+228 LFTQ
-240 AVYEQAEKQ
+240 AVYEKAAKLL
-249 TAGRTAEYEVKGVL
+249 AGMTAEYEVKGVL

-355 AAQAGDQ
+355 AAQEGDQ
-362 VDAAKAGNVAA
+362 VDAAKAASNVAA

>member
-13 VLILSSVAVFAEDKT
+13 VLILSSVAVFAKDPDIS
-28 ELKVACPYV
+28 VACPYV
-37 CEPLELGDLTAQEC
+37 GEPLSFGNLDPQEC

-63 NNTCLPGG
+63 DNTCLPGG
-71 ILGTN
+71 ILGGQGQT
-76 EKATEVKKIASFPFG
+76 KVSKVASFPFG

-123 GYRIPDPQLSYVYQ
+123 GYRIPDPQLSYVYE
-137 VTATDYAPLKWLKD
+137 VTAKQYAPLSWLKGE
-151 QNNDKFKNQ
+151 NDKFK
-160 WNAYVGADWNI
+160 ADWQAEVAKNI
-171 QDAITAVAQKVDKDL
+171 PAALKAVVEDKKL
-186 PAAEND
+186 PALAQTPETDVHTYWEANKTKEELTKVYGQEFLLAAAVQEKAEEL
-192 DIKAYFAKHG
+192 AK
-202 IEQVKDDQGQP
+202 GQT
-213 KKDEH
+213 
-218 GDPVYVIHKL
+218 G
-228 GEKYKNEMLFAQ
+228 
-240 AVYEQAEKQ
+240 
-249 TAGRTAEYEVKGVL
+249 EYEVKGVL

>member
-1 MKKLFVILPLVL
+1 MKKLFLILPLVL
-13 VLILSSVAVFAEDKT
+13 VLILSSMAVFAEDKT
-28 ELKVACPYV
+28 EITVACPYV
-37 CEPLELGDLTAQEC
+37 YEPLSLGTLKAQEC

-63 NNTCLPGG
+63 DNTCLPGG
-71 ILGTN
+71 VLGGKDQT
-76 EKATEVKKIASFPFG
+76 KVSKIASFPFG
-91 KAPVATVNATL
+91 KAPVATINATF

-123 GYRIPDPQLSYVYQ
+123 GYRIPDPQLSYVYE
-137 VTATDYAPLKWLKD
+137 VTAEQYAPLSWLKGE
-151 QNNDKFKNQ
+151 DKSFKATWQ
-160 WNAYVGADWNI
+160 
-171 QDAITAVAQKVDKDL
+171 QKVAENIPAALKAVVEDKKL
-186 PAAEND
+186 PALADPAETDVHTYWTNN
-192 DIKAYFAKHG
+192 
-202 IEQVKDDQGQP
+202 QKDDA
-213 KKDEH
+213 KKKQLTD
-218 GDPVYVIHKL
+218 VYAQEFLLAAAVQ
-228 GEKYKNEMLFAQ
+228 EK
-240 AVYEQAEKQ
+240 AEEL
-249 TAGRTAEYEVKGVL
+249 AEGLTDKYVVKGVL

-319 LKYDPAQTVINAVSD
+319 LKYDPAQTKINAVSD

>member
-1 MKKLFVILPLVL
+1 MCIRD
-13 VLILSSVAVFAEDKT
+13 S
-28 ELKVACPYV
+28 
-37 CEPLELGDLTAQEC
+37 
-51 DASCVPVWVAVL
+51 
-63 NNTCLPGG
+63 
-71 ILGTN
+71 
-76 EKATEVKKIASFPFG
+76 
-91 KAPVATVNATL
+91 
-102 GSVATPLSI
+102 
-111 AQSVIANDARFA
+111 
-123 GYRIPDPQLSYVYQ
+123 
-137 VTATDYAPLKWLKD
+137 
-151 QNNDKFKNQ
+151 
-160 WNAYVGADWNI
+160 
-171 QDAITAVAQKVDKDL
+171 
-186 PAAEND
+186 
-192 DIKAYFAKHG
+192 
-202 IEQVKDDQGQP
+202 
-213 KKDEH
+213 
-218 GDPVYVIHKL
+218 
-228 GEKYKNEMLFAQ
+228 
-240 AVYEQAEKQ
+240 
-249 TAGRTAEYEVKGVL
+249 
-263 VIVEPANYNVTIT
+263 YNVTIT

-355 AAQAGDQ
+355 AAQEGDQ
-362 VDAAKAGNVAA
+362 VDAAKAASNVAA

-402 KK
+402 TK

>member
-13 VLILSSVAVFAEDKT
+13 VLILSSMAVFADDKT
-28 ELKVACPYV
+28 VVNVACPYV
-37 CEPLELGDLTAQEC
+37 GEPLSFGSLDPQEC

-63 NNTCLPGG
+63 DNTCLPGG
-71 ILGTN
+71 ILGGNGQT
-76 EKATEVKKIASFPFG
+76 KVSKVASFPFG
-91 KAPVATVNATL
+91 KAPVATINATL

-123 GYRIPDPQLSYVYQ
+123 GYRIPDPQLSYVYE
-137 VTATDYAPLKWLKD
+137 VTATDYAPLSWLKGED
-151 QNNDKFKNQ
+151 DSFKAKWQEEAAKKIPEALKAVVEDKK
-160 WNAYVGADWNI
+160 
-171 QDAITAVAQKVDKDL
+171 L
-186 PAAEND
+186 PALADPAETDVHTYWEANKD
-192 DIKAYFAKHG
+192 KKELTDVYKYEFNLAAAVQEKAEAMIKG
-202 IEQVKDDQGQP
+202 MT
-213 KKDEH
+213 
-218 GDPVYVIHKL
+218 
-228 GEKYKNEMLFAQ
+228 GEY
-240 AVYEQAEKQ
+240 
-249 TAGRTAEYEVKGVL
+249 TVKGVL

-319 LKYDPAQTVINAVSD
+319 LKYDPAQTKINAVSD

>member
-13 VLILSSVAVFAEDKT
+13 VLILSSVAVFAEGKVDIS
-28 ELKVACPYV
+28 VACPYV
-37 CEPLELGDLTAQEC
+37 YEPLSLGTLNAQEC

-63 NNTCLPGG
+63 DNTCLPGG

-76 EKATEVKKIASFPFG
+76 EKATKVSKIASFPFG
-91 KAPVATVNATL
+91 KAPVATINATL

-123 GYRIPDPQLSYVYQ
+123 GYRIPDPQLSYVYE
-137 VTATDYAPLKWLKD
+137 VTAKQYAPLKWLKGE
-151 QNNDKFKNQ
+151 NDSFKAE
-160 WNAYVGADWNI
+160 WNKQLDAQITVVRDELATKYGYQKGDSLEKDYEAGAAKDG
-171 QDAITAVAQKVDKDL
+171 DKDKYPEFVKKYASL
-186 PAAEND
+186 NAFITDVMDKAAD
-192 DIKAYFAKHG
+192 
-202 IEQVKDDQGQP
+202 
-213 KKDEH
+213 
-218 GDPVYVIHKL
+218 KL
-228 GEKYKNEMLFAQ
+228 
-240 AVYEQAEKQ
+240 
-249 TAGRTAEYEVKGVL
+249 AGMTGEYEVKGVL

-319 LKYDPAQTVINAVSD
+319 LKYDPAQTKINAVSD

>member
-13 VLILSSVAVFAEDKT
+13 VLILSSMAVFAKD
-28 ELKVACPYV
+28 LDISVACPYV
-37 CEPLELGDLTAQEC
+37 GEPLSFGNLDPQQC

-63 NNTCLPGG
+63 DNSCIPGG
-71 ILGTN
+71 ILGGKGQT
-76 EKATEVKKIASFPFG
+76 KVAKIASFPFG
-91 KAPVATVNATL
+91 KAPVATINATL

-123 GYRIPDPQLSYVYQ
+123 GYRIPDPQLSYVYE
-137 VTATDYAPLKWLKD
+137 VTAKQYAPLNWLKGE
-151 QNNDKFKNQ
+151 NDAFKKQ
-160 WNAYVGADWNI
+160 WNE
-171 QDAITAVAQKVDKDL
+171 AVAEKGNIEKAIVAVAKAEDKTVADD
-186 PAAEND
+186 AAKDKTISDFYNNVATEPVK
-192 DIKAYFAKHG
+192 KAYPT
-202 IEQVKDDQGQP
+202 E
-213 KKDEH
+213 
-218 GDPVYVIHKL
+218 L
-228 GEKYKNEMLFAQ
+228 LFTQ
-240 AVYEQAEKQ
+240 AVYEQAAKQ
-249 TAGRTAEYEVKGVL
+249 LAGQTAEYEVKGVL

-355 AAQAGDQ
+355 AAQEGDQ
-362 VDAAKAGNVAA
+362 VDAAKAASNVAA

>member
-13 VLILSSVAVFAEDKT
+13 VLILSSVAVFAEDKVDVS
-28 ELKVACPYV
+28 VACPYV
-37 CEPLELGDLTAQEC
+37 GEPLSFGSLDPQEC

-63 NNTCLPGG
+63 DNTCLPGG
-71 ILGTN
+71 ILGGKDQT
-76 EKATEVKKIASFPFG
+76 KVAKIASFPFG
-91 KAPVATVNATL
+91 KAPVATINATL

-123 GYRIPDPQLSYVYQ
+123 GYRIPDPQLSYVYE
-137 VTATDYAPLKWLKD
+137 VTAKQYAPLSWLKGE
-151 QNNDKFKNQ
+151 NDKFKT
-160 WNAYVGADWNI
+160 DW
-171 QDAITAVAQKVDKDL
+171 QKAVAEKVADALKAVVEDKKL
-186 PAAEND
+186 PALAGETDVHTYWEANKAKEELTKVYGQEFLLAIAVQEKAE
-192 DIKAYFAKHG
+192 
-202 IEQVKDDQGQP
+202 EMVKGMT
-213 KKDEH
+213 
-218 GDPVYVIHKL
+218 G
-228 GEKYKNEMLFAQ
+228 
-240 AVYEQAEKQ
+240 
-249 TAGRTAEYEVKGVL
+249 EYEVKGVL

-319 LKYDPAQTVINAVSD
+319 LKYDPAQTKINAVSD

-362 VDAAKAGNVAA
+362 VDAAKAASNVAA